1 MLMFIIFVGMQL
13 VALALVPLYPSDYQ
27 AFPNANDPT
36 NPIIYVVMLLA
47 MTGLMLVLIKN
58 GLGKIIKGIF
68 VVAVGTTTFVVMLPI
83 LYQIIPNLDFAVYG
97 SIAIALVLI
106 GLLLF
111 KPEWYVVNTIGFIIG
126 IGAAIL
132 LGLSLSILPVLIL
145 LVILAIYDAISVYKT
160 KHMIALAE
168 GVVPLKLPVVFV
180 IPKKKDF
187 SMSQLENKHIASEPP
202 EEREAMFMGVGDAVI
217 PSILAV
223 SAAVFLPGAS
233 AFVQGANLLVAI
245 GTVAG
250 STIGFFALDALR
262 LERQPAGRA
271 AVAERRGDNRL
282 PSDLPARLPEPQL
295 RDHVLEDRQAL
306 MKECAF
312 MSSR

>member
-1 MLMFIIFVGMQL
+1 MKEKLPIVLMFVIFVGMQL

-47 MTGLMLVLIKN
+47 MTGLMLVLIKF

-68 VVAVGTTTFVVMLPI
+68 VFAVGTTTFVVMLPI

-97 SIAIALVLI
+97 SIVIALILI

-111 KPEWYVVNTIGFIIG
+111 KPEWYVVNAIGFIIG

-132 LGLSLSILPVLIL
+132 LGLSLSILPVIIL

-168 GVVPLKLPVVFV
+168 GVVPLKLPIVFV

-187 SMSQLENKHIASEPP
+187 SMSKLENKRIASEPP

-217 PSILAV
+217 PAILAV

-233 AFVQGANLLVAI
+233 AYVHGANLLVAV

-250 STIGFFALDALR
+250 STIGFFALMR
-262 LERQPAGRA
+262 YVMKGNPQAG
-271 AVAERRGDNRL
+271 L
-282 PSDLPARLPEPQL
+282 PLLNGGAIIGYLLTYLLVFQNLSFGITL
-295 RDHVLEDRQAL
+295 
-306 MKECAF
+306 
-312 MSSR
+312 